1 MSCYY
6 ESNYVVIVGIGQIF
20 FRVMDFD
27 VYILNKG
34 VYKEVGEIRNY
45 LKNRK

>member
-6 ESNYVVIVGIGQIF
+6 ESNHVVIAGIGQIL
-20 FRVMDFD
+20 FRVMDLD